1 MRNVKCKFQSCIV
14 GGKKVKKKKKR
25 LHRKNRFLVTPIADD
40 ADDVLSSYRLPS
52 PSCRRLLADN
62 LPTGELSCS
71 NGVRIG
77 KKKTRKPEVP
87 NDSVDKSSRM
97 KGLEL
102 NRPEGHVRR

>member
-1 MRNVKCKFQSCIV
+1 MILEELDEEIPEKT
-14 GGKKVKKKKKR
+14 GGAMDPLLSLSLLIKYLPKKWEAK
-25 LHRKNRFLVTPIADD
+25 T
-40 ADDVLSSYRLPS
+40 SGS
-52 PSCRRLLADN
+52 PTEPN
-62 LPTGELSCS
+62 
-71 NGVRIG
+71 